1 MPAIPSGTKFIGIS
15 PDVPT
20 PENRSSLSN
29 SYQETY
35 TIDDII
41 AEASAADTNIY
52 NSDGTLDGDRT
63 VDLDGN
69 TINFDNGSLG
79 INVTPSVPLH
89 VMGTAIP
96 STNENL
102 AYFQVT
108 DGAGAYFAIQNGST
122 ADGSFQP
129 KIFGRQAASSN
140 ATAVTYAGVID
151 STQDSGTIPVV
162 GFQAHLHTLAP
173 IVTRPLFQFR
183 NWATNIMTI
192 LANGNVGIGTA
203 TPAEKLDVVGK
214 VKAETI
220 QLTTGAG
227 ANKYLVS
234 DASGNGSWVGLP
246 TSEVISASDETT
258 ALTTGTAKVTFRMP
272 YAMNVTAVR
281 ASLSTAQASGNI
293 LTVDINEGGN
303 SILSTKL
310 TIDNTE
316 KTSTTAATP
325 AVISDSALADDAE
338 ITIDI
343 DQIGNGTAK
352 GLKVVL
358 IGTRA

>member
-15 PDVPT
+15 PNVPT

-35 TIDDII
+35 TIDDIV

-52 NSDGTLDGDRT
+52 NTDGTLDGNRT

-69 TINFDNGSLG
+69 TIKFDDGKLG
-79 INVTPSVPLH
+79 INVTPTSALDV
-89 VMGTAIP
+89 TAASIP
-96 STNENL
+96 GSEQI
-102 AYFQVT
+102 ASFQVQ
-108 DGAGAYFAIQNGST
+108 GLNSYFSITNGTNSPT
-122 ADGSFQP
+122 NFIP
-129 KIFGRQAASSN
+129 KISGVQEASS
-140 ATAVTYAGVID
+140 TEIAVVYSGIID
-151 STQDSGTIPVV
+151 STQDSGTTPVV
-162 GFQAHLHTLAP
+162 GFQAHLNTSVAV
-173 IVTRPLFQFR
+173 VTRPLFQFK

-192 LANGNVGIGTA
+192 LANGIVGIGTT
-203 TPAEKLDVVGK
+203 TPGEKLEIAGK
-214 VKAETI
+214 VKAQTV

-316 KTSTTAATP
+316 KTSTTATTP

-343 DQIGNGTAK
+343 DQIGDGTAK